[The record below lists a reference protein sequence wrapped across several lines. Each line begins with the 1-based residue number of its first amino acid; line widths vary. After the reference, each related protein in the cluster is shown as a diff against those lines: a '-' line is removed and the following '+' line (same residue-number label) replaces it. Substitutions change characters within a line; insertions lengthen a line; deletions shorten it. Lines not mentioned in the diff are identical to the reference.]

1 MRKTIEVLNKL
12 REKGL
17 IKDYALGGGI
27 ATTFYVEPFLTYDLD
42 VFIVLPGEGDKNLIL
57 LTPLYNYLEKKGYT
71 WKGEHVII
79 EGMPVQFIPAD
90 ELEEESVVNAKRI
103 EYEGVK
109 TKVMRP
115 EYLIAILLRA
125 GRKKD
130 LDKIEKLQEQTR
142 IDQKKLKAILHRYG
156 LRKKFD
162 LL

>member
-17 IKDYALGGGI
+17 IKDYAIGGGI